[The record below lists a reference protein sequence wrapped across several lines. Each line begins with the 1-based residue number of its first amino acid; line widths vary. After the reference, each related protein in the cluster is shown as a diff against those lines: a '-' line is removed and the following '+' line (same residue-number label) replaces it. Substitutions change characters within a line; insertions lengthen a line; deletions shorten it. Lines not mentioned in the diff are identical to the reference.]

1 MSGVRMHRLLGRV
14 CVLLLV
20 VHSARADEVATPG
33 ACFGEEVLVHVR
45 AQFAKYG
52 PLSDEK
58 EYFGFIYAH
67 EGHVGSAVTYG
78 SACRG
83 QPDCSVNP
91 AFALKRVPK
100 GAKVLGEWHTH
111 PQVGS
116 SELSTEDV
124 DGAHANRRIRC
135 YSPFY
140 STPDGA
146 IYRWDI
152 AATSV
157 PDAMASRTQLGSYR
171 AAATDLRM
179 PTHNTANAAASI
191 NGDTGSILSPSG
203 VITAGSIASP
213 P

>member
-1 MSGVRMHRLLGRV
+1 MSGVRLHRLLGRV
-14 CVLLLV
+14 CVFLAAVSL
-20 VHSARADEVATPG
+20 AYAGEG
-33 ACFGEEVLVHVR
+33 AVPLGCFEEEVLVHVR

-52 PLSDEK
+52 PLSNER
-58 EYFGFIYAH
+58 EYFGFIYRV
-67 EGHVGSAVTYG
+67 EGQVGSAVTHG
-78 SACRG
+78 SGCRG
-83 QPDCSVNP
+83 QLDCSVNT
-91 AFALKRVPK
+91 AFARARIPK

-116 SELSTEDV
+116 SELSMEDV
-124 DGAHANRRIRC
+124 NGAHANWRIRC